1 MCEPACAC
9 APACPHPPACV
20 CTCACVCVCVC
31 VCACVRV
38 HLPVHV
44 RLCACVHVRL
54 RMRVHVRVHLCAYA
68 CVRLRLRACA
78 PAPACVCACM
88 RLRLRACAPACV
100 CAAFDCDVVGT
111 EIGLRPTGAPPGLAH
126 GAHIVRPARV
136 CLQHLVHL
144 PVPDATPPGGDK
156 AAAAVAL
163 LAAEAPGQWM
173 ALWPAWPRAAVN
185 SNSDYSEADHT
196 LWLCDRPSCRG

>member
-9 APACPHPPACV
+9 APACSRLRVRIRLCACAHAPACV
-20 CTCACVCVCVC
+20 CTCACVC

-78 PAPACVCACM
+78 PA
-88 RLRLRACAPACV
+88 CV

-111 EIGLRPTGAPPGLAH
+111 EIGLRPTGAPPGLAL